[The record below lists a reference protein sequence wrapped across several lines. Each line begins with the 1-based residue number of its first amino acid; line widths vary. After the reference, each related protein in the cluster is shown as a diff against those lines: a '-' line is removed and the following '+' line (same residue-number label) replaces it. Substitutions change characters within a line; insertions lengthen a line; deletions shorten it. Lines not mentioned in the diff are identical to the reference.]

1 MIWKQRVSTNRFPE
15 ILELVLISL
24 ALEDPYGAI
33 TGQQAYHLN
42 KMIKPWKI
50 KTLQKMENF
59 SFGAVYL
66 LNYNWVKVFKNGP
79 SKNF

>member
-1 MIWKQRVSTNRFPE
+1 MIWKQRVSTNRFLE

-33 TGQQAYHLN
+33 TGQQGYHLK

-50 KTLQKMENF
+50 KTLQKMENLL
-59 SFGAVYL
+59 FGAVYL

-79 SKNF
+79 SKIF